1 MSFLQLRVDIG
12 IEDHVWQEKHD
23 AIAMTV
29 NSLDDEFKPAMRAGW
44 LAYISKTYPDG
55 AAAAV
60 DAIGEGT
67 LVLDDD
73 WVKHVL
79 ISYAHL
85 SPVLGCKLASFLQ

>member
-1 MSFLQLRVDIG
+1 MQLRVHLG
-12 IEDHVWQEKHD
+12 CADHVWQEKHD
-23 AIAMTV
+23 DIANTG
-29 NSLDDEFKPAMRAGW
+29 NSLGDGFKPAMRAGW

-60 DAIGEGT
+60 DAIWEGT

-79 ISYAHL
+79 GSYAHL
-85 SPVLGCKLASFLQ
+85 SPVFGCKLASFLH

>member
-12 IEDHVWQEKHD
+12 IEDHVWQEKHY

-67 LVLDDD
+67 LILDYD
-73 WVKHVL
+73 
-79 ISYAHL
+79 
-85 SPVLGCKLASFLQ
+85 

>member
-1 MSFLQLRVDIG
+1 MSFLQLRVDLG
-12 IEDHVWQEKHD
+12 IADHVWQEKRND
-23 AIAMTV
+23 IAKTV
-29 NSLDDEFKPAMRAGW
+29 NSLGDEFKSAMRAGW

-73 WVKHVL
+73 
-79 ISYAHL
+79 
-85 SPVLGCKLASFLQ
+85 